1 MIRASFAFA
10 FTLGLLGCSESRSV
24 PSDDVQGAAVD
35 AVTSPDAPAPT
46 DAVTPAADAVSP
58 PADTPTAMDAGAPA
72 ALVINE
78 ISAVG
83 DEWVELYNAGASPV
97 DLSMVQLADTDTSVD
112 GGAPRTA
119 SAMRFPAGTMLAPG
133 QYVLVVS
140 GFNDAGAGPQTQC
153 LDGGGPSVCF
163 HASWG
168 LSASRGETVWVLSPS
183 GEVTLREAY
192 PMNAAPSGQTWG
204 RLPSGTGAFAPN
216 RPTPGAVNA
225 SP

>member
-10 FTLGLLGCSESRSV
+10 FTLGLLACSESRSV
-24 PSDDVQGAAVD
+24 PGDDVPSAPVD
-35 AVTSPDAPAPT
+35 AVTPPDAFTAADVVTPPA
-46 DAVTPAADAVSP
+46 DVVTPAVDAPV
-58 PADTPTAMDAGAPA
+58 AMDAGAVGS
-72 ALVINE
+72 LVINE

-97 DLSMVQLADTDTSVD
+97 DLSRVQLADTDTSVD

-140 GFNDAGAGPQTQC
+140 GFNDAGAGPQTRC
-153 LDGGGPSVCF
+153 LDGGGPSTCF

-168 LSASRGETVWVLSPS
+168 LSASRGESVWVLSPT
-183 GEVTLREAY
+183 GEVTLRETY

-204 RLPSGTGAFAPN
+204 RLPNGTGAFAPN
-216 RPTPGAVNA
+216 RPTPGAANA